1 MLPAKAKL
9 DKVLIGLFCTEISI
23 KSFSPLNAKAL
34 ISVMLLESKF
44 NFFNLVNL
52 EKAATK
58 RENNWFLVR
67 KKNSHII
74 HFIHFM
80 LGGNIFLAIRVSIFL
95 IDGIKD
101 YNLCFPFFLCMYLCI
116 NVPEEKFII

>member
-58 RENNWFLVR
+58 KREELIFGE
-67 KKNSHII
+67 KKKIL
-74 HFIHFM
+74 M
-80 LGGNIFLAIRVSIFL
+80 
-95 IDGIKD
+95 K
-101 YNLCFPFFLCMYLCI
+101 
-116 NVPEEKFII
+116 

>member
-67 KKNSHII
+67 EKKFSYHTFHTFYAWREHFLSHK
-74 HFIHFM
+74 
-80 LGGNIFLAIRVSIFL
+80 GQ
-95 IDGIKD
+95 
-101 YNLCFPFFLCMYLCI
+101 YFFD
-116 NVPEEKFII
+116 